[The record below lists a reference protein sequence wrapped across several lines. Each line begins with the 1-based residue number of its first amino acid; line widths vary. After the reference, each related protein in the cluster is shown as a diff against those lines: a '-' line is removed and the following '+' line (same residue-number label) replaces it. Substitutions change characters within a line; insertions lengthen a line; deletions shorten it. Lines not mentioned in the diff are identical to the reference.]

1 MQSGKKYVGLQGGVK
16 ETRKAL
22 KKLVERLISPPF
34 VTSDNIKATELGDL
48 SGFLGIWPG
57 LAKEERERDSKT
69 RRKEKEMQMLK
80 KIKTRGNKYMSQL
93 EVVIT
98 NSQEGSGIL
107 FFLGGGDWGE

>member
-1 MQSGKKYVGLQGGVK
+1 MYEDECSQGKKYVYDGVK

-57 LAKEERERDSKT
+57 LAKEKKGEKH
-69 RRKEKEMQMLK
+69 KEKKKKEMQMLK
-80 KIKTRGNKYMSQL
+80 KIKTRRNKYMS
-93 EVVIT
+93 
-98 NSQEGSGIL
+98 
-107 FFLGGGDWGE
+107 